1 MDGIYGQARGGNHA
15 GAWQALQREL
25 AAHGHALEAY
35 DWMLARLAAPELAL
49 LAQRLAQD
57 YLSHALGRD
66 NGRVLRIMRE
76 RLALDPAFRPRSPA
90 ETARVAELARLAGDR
105 ALAARL
111 AGAAGGQV

>member
-1 MDGIYGQARGGNHA
+1 MFRFDEKLGDAVF
-15 GAWQALQREL
+15 
-25 AAHGHALEAY
+25 
-35 DWMLARLAAPELAL
+35 
-49 LAQRLAQD
+49 D
-57 YLSHALGRD
+57 YC
-66 NGRVLRIMRE
+66 RE